1 MTKEKVFKKI
11 LIGIAFGL
19 AVSIVT
25 PVSIPGEQIRVE
37 AAKKDKKKPKIK
49 LTGAKELTAT
59 VGEQVTIPATTY
71 SDNKTKKKKLKVGV
85 TVKKGNKN
93 YKALAS
99 KIRKATLKS
108 KPVSVTFGE
117 EGTYKITTTVT
128 DLSKNK
134 ATAVRTVTITPK
146 QIEEQVTTKQDP
158 VVTTTTEEQKHEETK
173 REEKSSE
180 ESAKKEPQ
188 KPMTSEES
196 FKEETQKTQTSEENE
211 KVEQTKQSQSEE
223 KTAEKIEENETEEE
237 IHDEEEEDVRK
248 GVATVNGKTVLV
260 NEDGADYSDFDC
272 RKEEI
277 NGKIYTIISDNDFKE
292 LIYKSQI
299 YTKNMKINVENK
311 IDTFFINYD
320 SPMSENSSYL
330 NFFGDISATDAEGN
344 DISKNI
350 AIYEPEVFKSNSPD
364 SDAVYDRCI
373 MYCVDSEGKGCIYNY
388 YLSFRGNQEYLA
400 SKFTKINDDPFVYV
414 SYKEDSS
421 TN

>member
-146 QIEEQVTTKQDP
+146 QIEEQVITKQDP
-158 VVTTTTEEQKHEETK
+158 EVTTTTEQQKQEEPK
-173 REEKSSE
+173 REEKTTEEPKKEEAKTNVDLATSLSKYGTV
-180 ESAKKEPQ
+180 ESAKVNDIEYNFLKINSTSSNEYKELYN
-188 KPMTSEES
+188 SEQSGTYSSDKMIVSDFGYDSTVIDYKSNHKYLEFFGNIKVIDDNGVDCSKTIFITERGDVYDFYYIDSNKNIKRLFFCIFVSYEFAKKQDYFNYTDES
-196 FKEETQKTQTSEENE
+196 NKVCLNAEIFGKEYSL
-211 KVEQTKQSQSEE
+211 
-223 KTAEKIEENETEEE
+223 IEY
-237 IHDEEEEDVRK
+237 
-248 GVATVNGKTVLV
+248 GKTKVLV
-260 NEDGADYSDFDC
+260 
-272 RKEEI
+272 K
-277 NGKIYTIISDNDFKE
+277 
-292 LIYKSQI
+292 Q
-299 YTKNMKINVENK
+299 
-311 IDTFFINYD
+311 
-320 SPMSENSSYL
+320 
-330 NFFGDISATDAEGN
+330 
-344 DISKNI
+344 NI
-350 AIYEPEVFKSNSPD
+350 
-364 SDAVYDRCI
+364 
-373 MYCVDSEGKGCIYNY
+373 
-388 YLSFRGNQEYLA
+388 
-400 SKFTKINDDPFVYV
+400 
-414 SYKEDSS
+414 
-421 TN
+421 